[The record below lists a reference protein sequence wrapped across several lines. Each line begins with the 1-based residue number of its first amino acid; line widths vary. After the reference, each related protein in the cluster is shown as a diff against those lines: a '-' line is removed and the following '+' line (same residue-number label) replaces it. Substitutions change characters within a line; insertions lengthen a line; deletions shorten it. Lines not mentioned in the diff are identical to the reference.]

1 MLSRTAEN
9 LYWLARYVERAE
21 YIARTIDATLRVTA
35 LPAAYIGK
43 TNEWESALL
52 TAGVS
57 ASFYEAY
64 QEANEQNVV
73 EYLAFSPSTPSSIK
87 NCIEAAR
94 LNSRSVRTALTS
106 EMWDTINSA
115 WIELQEVWG
124 KGTSTREELAKFLRF
139 VQETSLRFD
148 GSAYRTMLRND
159 AYWFS
164 RLGLHLERAD
174 NTARILDVK
183 YHVLL
188 PEEEHVGGPLDFYQ
202 WTSILRSVSALT
214 AYHWVYRE
222 TLKPWLIA
230 DLLILNDTLPRSLA
244 SCYGNLVR
252 NLDQIGVAYGRQG
265 AAQRHARGVRN
276 RLEHSHMD
284 DIFQHGVH
292 EFIQEFILEWQID
305 VSTDSR
311 LDMHQDA
318 FGNVMH
324 VLTHGPLADLTI
336 NVGGVIET
344 HDTGGVLKGTDE
356 RFPPGLF
363 LRATSLTDVNPAM
376 ANFANELRAE
386 SEHDA
391 LGFLHALMTQ
401 INEHMTFDEDPTNS
415 GTSAVEAFT
424 LKRGVCQD
432 YAHVFIACARSGG
445 IPARFVSGHF
455 LRSDGMV
462 NQAAGHAW
470 AEAFVP
476 NLGWIGFDPANS
488 ICTTD
493 AHARVA
499 IGLDYLG
506 AAPVRGTRYGGGAET
521 LTVTVTV
528 DQAGRP
534 GQWQSQSQ

>member
-57 ASFYEAY
+57 YSFYQKY
-64 QEANEQNVV
+64 NDANETNVID
-73 EYLAFSPSTPSSIK
+73 YLAFSADNPSSIC
-87 NCIEAAR
+87 NCSEAAR

-106 EMWDTINSA
+106 EMWDTINGA
-115 WIELQEVWG
+115 WIELQEVWC
-124 KGTSTREELAKFLRF
+124 KGTSSREDLVRFLHF

-202 WTSILRSVSALT
+202 WSSILRSVSALT

-230 DLLILNDTLPRSLA
+230 DLLILNDSLPRSLA
-244 SCYGNLVR
+244 SCYGQLAR

-265 AAQRHARGVRN
+265 AAQRHARGIRN
-276 RLEHSHMD
+276 RLEHSNMN

-292 EFIQEFILEWQID
+292 EFIQEFIID
-305 VSTDSR
+305 NS
-311 LDMHQDA
+311 Q
-318 FGNVMH
+318 
-324 VLTHGPLADLTI
+324 
-336 NVGGVIET
+336 
-344 HDTGGVLKGTDE
+344 
-356 RFPPGLF
+356 
-363 LRATSLTDVNPAM
+363 
-376 ANFANELRAE
+376 
-386 SEHDA
+386 
-391 LGFLHALMTQ
+391 LGEIITRQ
-401 INEHMTFDEDPTNS
+401 
-415 GTSAVEAFT
+415 
-424 LKRGVCQD
+424 
-432 YAHVFIACARSGG
+432 
-445 IPARFVSGHF
+445 
-455 LRSDGMV
+455 
-462 NQAAGHAW
+462 
-470 AEAFVP
+470 
-476 NLGWIGFDPANS
+476 
-488 ICTTD
+488 
-493 AHARVA
+493 
-499 IGLDYLG
+499 YLI
-506 AAPVRGTRYGGGAET
+506 
-521 LTVTVTV
+521 
-528 DQAGRP
+528 
-534 GQWQSQSQ
+534 